1 MSATF
6 GSTGDVTA
14 GLTHGLTAGLT
25 GTAVAWRPAVADLV
39 AELAD
44 GGHLHFTEVV
54 AENVHLPAV
63 DPRLVALAARGTVVV
78 PHGVSLGLAGA
89 GRPDPARLRRLAEL
103 ATHFGSPLVSE
114 HVAFVRA
121 ADSPDTMHGDVLE
134 AEHLLPP
141 PRTRDSLAV
150 LADNIAIARDQLPV
164 PLAVE
169 NIAAVMS
176 WPEDELSEPEFLTE
190 LVELTDVGIVLDV
203 ANLYASATARGSD
216 PHADLHRFPLHRI
229 AYVHVAG
236 GRWDS
241 GFYLDTH
248 ADPVLRAVA
257 DLLTDLAETV
267 APQAPGVLLERDDNL
282 SAEAVRADLAV
293 VNGALV

>member
-6 GSTGDVTA
+6 G
-14 GLTHGLTAGLT
+14 LTAGRTGIT
-25 GTAVAWRPAVADLV
+25 GTAVAWRPAVAGLV
-39 AELAD
+39 AQLAAAGD
-44 GGHLHFTEVV
+44 LHFTEVV
-54 AENVHLPAV
+54 AENIHLPAV
-63 DPRLVALAARGTVVV
+63 DPRLESLAAGGTVVV
-78 PHGVSLGLAGA
+78 PHGVSLGLADA
-89 GRPDPARLRRLAEL
+89 ARPDAARLRRLADL

-121 ADSPDTMHGDVLE
+121 CDTPDAMHGDVLE
-134 AEHLLPP
+134 AGHLLPP

-150 LADNIAIARDQLPV
+150 LADNIRIAGEQLPV

-190 LVELTDVGIVLDV
+190 LTELTDVGIVLDV
-203 ANLYASATARGSD
+203 ANLYASAIARGTD

-236 GRWDS
+236 GRWES

-257 DLLTDLAETV
+257 DLLTDLLETV
-267 APQAPGVLLERDDNL
+267 APASPGVLLERDEHL
-282 SAEAVRADLAV
+282 SIEAVRADLAV
-293 VNGALV
+293 VNGAFV